1 MSVARGCA
9 AWVCAALAAWGL
21 GGEPAEAPRANG
33 PTPLAVEEAFEELKS
48 GDWVLKWAAMSQ
60 LARWKVKEADA
71 PLKAILSG
79 KDHPWVRGRALVA
92 LAELAGEAMLGD
104 AQARAG
110 DAAPELRAA
119 AVEALGIL
127 GSPKGEATIAERLK
141 DPAPEVRYQAVVAL
155 ARVRKGEAWEA
166 IAPLLDDKDPLLV
179 QHAARA
185 LLYVAR
191 PEAHERAIALLAHA
205 DAGVRA
211 EAANTLGQARVRQ
224 AVAVLLRGMAAD
236 GEPKVRFACEKALA
250 GFEGRTLFLPLLAAL
265 RGADARL
272 YASALRVLAMRPIAE
287 ACEGVAALIRDADHP
302 YREVLPEAFRLLSR
316 IDPDRYQ
323 EVFAAHLSHPTAY
336 VRVKAIES
344 LGQCAKADQFKLLR
358 PALTDRDQGVRIAA
372 FRAIRN
378 ITDAAPA
385 EGLVEYLAEAIR
397 EGDKWT
403 HRAATDLL
411 CERIAAAEL
420 PRVIALMAPVL
431 GGKDKGEREYVAKA
445 LARLGDDAARRS
457 IAAAQGYVADWM
469 LIGPFPYESRN
480 RGYGPAWFPEH
491 EIDFARDYPAP
502 AADPTAVFRAGEVT
516 CGGDKRKGLALQP
529 PSGQAAGAK
538 LVATFTLELPE
549 AKDLKLVMALGL
561 EDAATDT
568 DGVGIE
574 VAVNGQR
581 LLAKKL
587 LKPEGWEA
595 AEASLADYAG
605 KRAAIELTV
614 DPLGNPKDDRAAVA
628 EPRVVSGDQVLA
640 NLADLADSA
649 PVRIAPVAGGTGL
662 RPVSPTGET
671 PVPPGAPASKAP
683 RLAWQRYRASRID
696 GEVSLYDTYPL
707 PLDAKMVY
715 GVADLLCAEEQKAT
729 IVLKSDDGF
738 ILWLNG
744 VKVKERPGA
753 GEDKAEVVLRQ
764 GPNRLLIK
772 CFNLH
777 EWWLYA
783 LRLTAPDGAALPFRQ
798 DDK

>member
-1 MSVARGCA
+1 MGLVGSSA
-9 AWVCAALAAWGL
+9 AWVCVALAALGL
-21 GGEPAEAPRANG
+21 AAETVEAPRANG
-33 PTPLAVEEAFEELKS
+33 PTPLAVEQAFEELRS

-60 LARWKVKEADA
+60 LARWRVKEAEA
-71 PLKAILSG
+71 PLKGILGG
-79 KDHPWVRGRALVA
+79 KDPPWVRGRALVA
-92 LAELAGEAMLGD
+92 LAELSGEAMLGE

-119 AVEALGIL
+119 AVEALGVL
-127 GSPKGEATIAERLK
+127 GTPKGEATIAARLK
-141 DPAPEVRYQAVVAL
+141 DPAPEVRYQAAVAL
-155 ARVRKGEAWEA
+155 ARVRKGEAWET
-166 IAPLLDDKDPLLV
+166 IAPLLDDKDPQLV

-185 LLYVAR
+185 LFYVAR
-191 PEAHERAIALLAHA
+191 AEAHERAIALLAHA

-211 EAANTLGQARVRQ
+211 EAAHTLGQARVRQ
-224 AVAVLLRGMAAD
+224 AVPALLRGMAAD
-236 GEPKVRFACEKALA
+236 GEAKVRFACEKALA
-250 GFEGRTLFLPLLAAL
+250 GFSGQALFLPLLAAL

-272 YASALRVLAMRPIAE
+272 YASALRVLAMRPVAE

-344 LGQCAKADQFKLLR
+344 LGQCAKADQFRLLR
-358 PALTDRDQGVRIAA
+358 PALTDKDQGVRIAA

-385 EGLVEYLAEAIR
+385 EGLVEYLAEGIR

-411 CERIAAAEL
+411 CERITVAEL
-420 PRVIALMAPVL
+420 PRVVALMAPVL
-431 GGKDKGEREYVAKA
+431 GGKDKTEREYIAKA
-445 LARLGDDAARRS
+445 LARLGDDAARRR
-457 IAAAQGYVADWM
+457 IAAAQGYVADWH

-502 AADPTAVFRAGEVT
+502 AADPTAVFRPGEVT
-516 CGGDKRKGLALQP
+516 CGGQKRKGLALQP
-529 PSGQAAGAK
+529 PSGQAAGGK
-538 LVATFTLELPE
+538 LVATFALELPE
-549 AKDLKLVMALGL
+549 AKDLKLTLALGL
-561 EDAATDT
+561 EDTAADS
-568 DGVGIE
+568 DGVGFE
-574 VAVNGQR
+574 AAVNGHK
-581 LLAKKL
+581 LLTKKL
-587 LKPEGWEA
+587 LKPEGWET

-605 KRAAIELTV
+605 KRIALELTV
-614 DPLGNPKDDRAAVA
+614 DPLGNPKDDRAAIA
-628 EPRVVSGDQVLA
+628 DPRIVSGDQVLA
-640 NLADLADSA
+640 NLADLADAA
-649 PVRIAPVAGGTGL
+649 PVRIAVAD
-662 RPVSPTGET
+662 P
-671 PVPPGAPASKAP
+671 KAP
-683 RLAWQRYRASRID
+683 RLAWQRYRASRTD

-715 GVADLLCAEEQKAT
+715 GVADIVCAEEHKAT
-729 IVLKSDDGF
+729 LHVKSDDGF

-753 GEDKAEVVLRQ
+753 GEDKAEVTLRQ

-777 EWWLYA
+777 EWWLYWV
-783 LRLTAPDGAALPFRQ
+783 RLTTPDGAALPFRQ